1 MQGDDNQQINLFE
14 SLENQDKQKKLEK
27 TIIELKAKMGKNII
41 LKGMNLEE
49 NATTQIRNKLI
60 GGHNGY

>member
-1 MQGDDNQQINLFE
+1 
-14 SLENQDKQKKLEK
+14 
-27 TIIELKAKMGKNII
+27 MGKNII

>member
-1 MQGDDNQQINLFE
+1 MQKDDNQQINLFE

-27 TIIELKAKMGKNII
+27 TIIELKAKMGKNVI

-49 NATTQIRNKLI
+49 SATTQIRNKLI

>member
-1 MQGDDNQQINLFE
+1 MQEDDNQQINLFE

-49 NATTQIRNKLI
+49 NATPQIRNKLI

>member
-1 MQGDDNQQINLFE
+1 MQEDDNQQINLFE
-14 SLENQDKQKKLEK
+14 SLESQDKQKRLEK

-60 GGHNGY
+60 GGHYGY

>member
-1 MQGDDNQQINLFE
+1 MQEDDNQQINLFE

-49 NATTQIRNKLI
+49 NATTQIRNK
-60 GGHNGY
+60 